1 LFSWKRH
8 KILSLVEFFLVPK
21 FQKGRVNF
29 KRATEHAQI
38 SHCYVWKYHLVEY
51 VASQNFL
58 VNLVATNITPKRKSK
73 LCRTKLTKQWHCR
86 QWKKNRQI
94 YMNNTHLNKKRKND
108 EERYTR
114 SINEPNTPSSNWYE
128 WTREV
133 NEKMWSFS
141 HLKIMMGSYIVK
153 LTRYVI
159 WSSISEYVQP
169 NTTVKA
175 RLVAEL
181 EDKIL
186 NGLLKKL

>member
-1 LFSWKRH
+1 
-8 KILSLVEFFLVPK
+8 
-21 FQKGRVNF
+21 
-29 KRATEHAQI
+29 
-38 SHCYVWKYHLVEY
+38 
-51 VASQNFL
+51 
-58 VNLVATNITPKRKSK
+58 
-73 LCRTKLTKQWHCR
+73 
-86 QWKKNRQI
+86 
-94 YMNNTHLNKKRKND
+94 MNNTHLNKKRKND